1 MLFALVCLGLSATF
15 LEIPLLGC
23 TGLSNTMSSALLQ
36 SQDKLQLA
44 SSEYQKLQNDLQAI
58 VDARQRL
65 GAQQQEN
72 ELVKKV
78 SSTIDRYSNCTV
90 DFVCRSSSS

>member
-1 MLFALVCLGLSATF
+1 MSAALVQL
-15 LEIPLLGC
+15 
-23 TGLSNTMSSALLQ
+23 
-36 SQDKLQLA
+36 QDKLQLA
-44 SSEYQKLQNDLQAI
+44 SSEYQKLQNDLATI

-78 SSTIDRYSNCTV
+78 SKLHLNGSCVIAL
-90 DFVCRSSSS
+90 